1 MNCIN
6 LIIDNK
12 PVQLII
18 HDDGHEGPSF
28 DVMAVVGR
36 GKTVRFGRF
45 KQLGHAQL
53 YREKYALYY
62 RHVKFFISK
71 SFL

>member
-6 LIIDNK
+6 LVIK
-12 PVQLII
+12 GRPVQLVI
-18 HDDGHEGPSF
+18 HDSGFDGPSY
-28 DVMAVVGR
+28 DVFAVVGR

-53 YREKYALYY
+53 YCEKYALYY
-62 RHVKFFISK
+62 RRVKFFISK
-71 SFL
+71 SFF